1 MMTEQLRVSVVAAPL
16 AAIDPRVLS
25 QAWYSALH
33 VARTAPNRPMPAQA
47 NRAPSANVLRPSL
60 AASVRDVR
68 RNGVVASPR
77 PRGVAQSVGSND
89 VRNDR
94 TPSRMA
100 RRIERALTR
109 PQRPPCR
116 AAFVVGDGRARAL
129 IVLQSR
135 GHKTFLV
142 AMCAP
147 EQRETMVRALA
158 QVRASLAARGLAFE
172 SRVQAGPA
180 CS

>member
-33 VARTAPNRPMPAQA
+33 VARTTPNRPMPAQS
-47 NRAPSANVLRPSL
+47 NREPSANVGRPFVCVAARDLRQN
-60 AASVRDVR
+60 R
-68 RNGVVASPR
+68 VVASPR
-77 PRGVAQSVGSND
+77 PRGVTQSIGAND
-89 VRNDR
+89 VRSDR

-100 RRIERALTR
+100 HRIERALAR
-109 PQRPPCR
+109 PQRPPRC
-116 AAFVVGDGRARAL
+116 AAFVVGEGVARAL

-135 GHKTFLV
+135 GDKTYLV

-147 EQRETMVRALA
+147 ERRETVVRALA

>member
-16 AAIDPRVLS
+16 AAIDPRALS

-33 VARTAPNRPMPAQA
+33 AARDTPNRPGLAQS
-47 NRAPSANVLRPSL
+47 NRAPSANPLPPSAVETTRDAKRKNA
-60 AASVRDVR
+60 AASS
-68 RNGVVASPR
+68 G
-77 PRGVAQSVGSND
+77 PRGVAQSIGAND
-89 VRNDR
+89 VRGDR
-94 TPSRMA
+94 TPARMT
-100 RRIERALTR
+100 RRIERAFAR

-116 AAFVVGDGRARAL
+116 AAFVVGEGAARAL

-135 GHKTFLV
+135 GDKTYLV

-147 EQRETMVRALA
+147 QQRETVARALA
-158 QVRASLAARGLAFE
+158 QVRASLAARGQAFE
-172 SRVQAGPA
+172 SRVQAGLA

>member
-33 VARTAPNRPMPAQA
+33 AAGTTHSRPTPAQS
-47 NRAPSANVLRPSL
+47 NREPSANVLRPSL
-60 AASVRDVR
+60 GAAARDVR
-68 RNGVVASPR
+68 KNVVVSPQ
-77 PRGVAQSVGSND
+77 PRGVAQSIGPTD
-89 VRNDR
+89 IRNDR
-94 TPSRMA
+94 TPSRIA
-100 RRIERALTR
+100 RGIERAVAR

-116 AAFVVGDGRARAL
+116 AAFVVGDGVARAL

-135 GHKTFLV
+135 GDKTYLL
-142 AMCAP
+142 AICAP
-147 EQRETMVRALA
+147 ERRETIARALA
-158 QVRASLAARGLAFE
+158 QVRVSLAARGLAFE

>member
-33 VARTAPNRPMPAQA
+33 VARTAPSRPLSAQA
-47 NRAPSANVLRPSL
+47 NRAPVANVMRPSL
-60 AASVRDVR
+60 SAAARDMR
-68 RNGVVASPR
+68 QNGVVASPR
-77 PRGVAQSVGSND
+77 SRGVAQSIGSTD
-89 VRNDR
+89 VRSDR

-100 RRIERALTR
+100 RGIERALTR

-116 AAFVVGDGRARAL
+116 AAFVVGDGAARAL

-135 GHKTFLV
+135 GDRTYLV

-147 EQRETMVRALA
+147 ERRETIARALA
-158 QVRASLAARGLAFE
+158 QVRLSLAARGFAFE
-172 SRVQAGPA
+172 SHVQTGPA

>member
-1 MMTEQLRVSVVAAPL
+1 MTEQLRVSVVAAPL

-33 VARTAPNRPMPAQA
+33 LARTTPTRPTLAQS
-47 NRAPSANVLRPSL
+47 NRASVANLVRSPIGAVPRDPRQTGNAPASHPR
-60 AASVRDVR
+60 AA
-68 RNGVVASPR
+68 
-77 PRGVAQSVGSND
+77 AQPIGSND
-89 VRNDR
+89 VRAAR
-94 TPSRMA
+94 TPSRIA
-100 RRIERALTR
+100 RGIERALAR

-116 AAFVVGDGRARAL
+116 AAFVVGDGVARAL

-135 GHKTFLV
+135 GDKTYLL
-142 AMCAP
+142 AICAP
-147 EQRETMVRALA
+147 ERRETIARALA
-158 QVRASLAARGLAFE
+158 QVRVSLAARGLAFE

>member
-1 MMTEQLRVSVVAAPL
+1 
-16 AAIDPRVLS
+16 
-25 QAWYSALH
+25 
-33 VARTAPNRPMPAQA
+33 
-47 NRAPSANVLRPSL
+47 
-60 AASVRDVR
+60 
-68 RNGVVASPR
+68 VASPR
-77 PRGVAQSVGSND
+77 PRGAAQSIGAND

-100 RRIERALTR
+100 HRIERALTR

-116 AAFVVGDGRARAL
+116 ATFVVGEGVARAL

-135 GHKTFLV
+135 GGKTYLV

-147 EQRETMVRALA
+147 ERRETVARALA

-172 SRVQAGPA
+172 SRIQAGPA

>member
-16 AAIDPRVLS
+16 AAIDPRALS
-25 QAWYSALH
+25 QAWYSALQL
-33 VARTAPNRPMPAQA
+33 ARANPKPPTSARSNRLPAANVVRAPGGAANRNAMQTVVMAQPRVRAAAQSTAPG
-47 NRAPSANVLRPSL
+47 
-60 AASVRDVR
+60 DVR
-68 RNGVVASPR
+68 S
-77 PRGVAQSVGSND
+77 
-89 VRNDR
+89 DR

-100 RRIERALTR
+100 RRIERALAR
-109 PQRPPCR
+109 PHYPPSR
-116 AAFVVGDGRARAL
+116 AAFVVGEGTARAL

-135 GHKTFLV
+135 AGTTYLV

-147 EQRETMVRALA
+147 ERRETIVRALA